1 MVSRHKGF
9 IARTGMVAPF
19 KGLTQRKRAWRSA
32 GRPDE
37 GSVHMKLVVG
47 GTGTIGG
54 EVLRQL
60 SEADVPVRALV
71 RSEARA
77 DQLGGRADE
86 VVVADLADPA
96 TLPDALAGVD
106 GVFVATPGGPDQL
119 RLESNLVEAVAA
131 SDQPAHL
138 VKLAALGF
146 DAVPPEQGIRFGATH
161 SRVVQRIQELGV
173 PHTVLAPSGFM
184 TNFLG
189 SAGTV
194 RENQAI
200 YGSAGDGAV
209 SWIDPADVGAVAVH
223 VLTTGGHDGASYSL
237 TGPEL
242 LTFAQVARRLSTV
255 VGQEVQYVD
264 LSPEA
269 FEQALRSAGVDDW
282 TATGLAELHQ
292 VYRAHRA
299 EVVTEEVHKAAG
311 RPPTSFEAWLE
322 RHRSAFA

>member
-1 MVSRHKGF
+1 
-9 IARTGMVAPF
+9 
-19 KGLTQRKRAWRSA
+19 
-32 GRPDE
+32 
-37 GSVHMKLVVG
+37 MKLVVG

-60 SEADVPVRALV
+60 SEADVAVRALV

-77 DQLGGRADE
+77 DRLGGRADD
-86 VVVADLADPA
+86 VVVADLADQA
-96 TLPDALAGVD
+96 TLRQALDGVD
-106 GVFVATPGGPDQL
+106 GVFVATPGAPDQL

-131 SDQPAHL
+131 SDRPVHL
-138 VKLAALGF
+138 VKLAALGY

-161 SRVVQRIQELGV
+161 ARVVQRIRELDV

-189 SAGTV
+189 NAGTV
-194 RENQAI
+194 RENRAI
-200 YGSAGDGAV
+200 YGSAGDGAI
-209 SWIDPADVGAVAVH
+209 SWIDPVDVGAVAVH
-223 VLTTGGHDGASYSL
+223 VLTSGGHDGASYAL

-242 LTFAQVARRLSTV
+242 LTFAQVAQRLSTV

-282 TATGLAELHQ
+282 TATALTELHQ
-292 VYRAHRA
+292 VYRAHQA
-299 EVVTEEVHKAAG
+299 EVVTDEVEKATG
-311 RPPTSFEAWLE
+311 RAPTSLEAWLE
-322 RHRSAFA
+322 EHRGAFA

>member
-1 MVSRHKGF
+1 
-9 IARTGMVAPF
+9 
-19 KGLTQRKRAWRSA
+19 
-32 GRPDE
+32 
-37 GSVHMKLVVG
+37 MKLVVG

-71 RSEARA
+71 RSEARK

-96 TLPDALAGVD
+96 TLPQALEGVD
-106 GVFVATPGGPDQL
+106 GVFVATPGAPDQL

-138 VKLAALGF
+138 VKLAALGY

-161 SRVVQRIQELGV
+161 FRVVQRIQELGV

-194 RENQAI
+194 RENHAV

-209 SWIDPADVGAVAVH
+209 GWIDPADVGAVAVH

-242 LTFAQVARRLSTV
+242 LTFAQVARRLSTI

-299 EVVTEEVHKAAG
+299 EVATEEVHKATG
-311 RPPTSFEAWLE
+311 RPPTSFDAWLE
-322 RHRSAFA
+322 RHRSAFV

>member
-1 MVSRHKGF
+1 
-9 IARTGMVAPF
+9 
-19 KGLTQRKRAWRSA
+19 
-32 GRPDE
+32 
-37 GSVHMKLVVG
+37 MKLVVG

-60 SEADVPVRALV
+60 SEADVAVRALV

-77 DQLGGRADE
+77 DRLGGRADD
-86 VVVADLADPA
+86 VVVADLADQA
-96 TLPDALAGVD
+96 TLRQALDGVD
-106 GVFVATPGGPDQL
+106 GVFVATPGAPDQL

-131 SDQPAHL
+131 SDRPAHL
-138 VKLAALGF
+138 VKLAALGY

-161 SRVVQRIQELGV
+161 ARVVQRIRELDV

-189 SAGTV
+189 NAGTV
-194 RENQAI
+194 RENRAI
-200 YGSAGDGAV
+200 YGSAGDGAI
-209 SWIDPADVGAVAVH
+209 SWIDPVDVGAVAVH
-223 VLTTGGHDGASYSL
+223 VLTCGGHDGASYAL

-242 LTFAQVARRLSTV
+242 LTFAQVAQRLSTV

-282 TATGLAELHQ
+282 TATALTELHQ
-292 VYRAHRA
+292 VYRAHQA
-299 EVVTEEVHKAAG
+299 EVVTDEVEKATG
-311 RPPTSFEAWLE
+311 RAPTSLEAWLE
-322 RHRSAFA
+322 EHRGAFA

>member
-1 MVSRHKGF
+1 
-9 IARTGMVAPF
+9 
-19 KGLTQRKRAWRSA
+19 
-32 GRPDE
+32 
-37 GSVHMKLVVG
+37 MKLVVG

-60 SEADVPVRALV
+60 SEADVAVRALV

-77 DQLGGRADE
+77 DRLGGRADD
-86 VVVADLADPA
+86 VVVADLADQA
-96 TLPDALAGVD
+96 TLRQALDGVD
-106 GVFVATPGGPDQL
+106 GVFMATPGAPDQL

-131 SDQPAHL
+131 SDRPAHL
-138 VKLAALGF
+138 VKLAALGY

-161 SRVVQRIQELGV
+161 ARVVQRIRELDV

-189 SAGTV
+189 NAGTV
-194 RENQAI
+194 RENRAI
-200 YGSAGDGAV
+200 YGSAGDGAI
-209 SWIDPADVGAVAVH
+209 SWIDPVDVGAVAVH
-223 VLTTGGHDGASYSL
+223 VLTSGGHDGASYAL

-242 LTFAQVARRLSTV
+242 LTFAQVAQRLSTV

-282 TATGLAELHQ
+282 TATALTELHQ
-292 VYRAHRA
+292 VYRAHQA
-299 EVVTEEVHKAAG
+299 EVVTDEVEKATG
-311 RPPTSFEAWLE
+311 RAPTSLEAWLE
-322 RHRSAFA
+322 EHRGAFA

>member
-1 MVSRHKGF
+1 
-9 IARTGMVAPF
+9 
-19 KGLTQRKRAWRSA
+19 
-32 GRPDE
+32 
-37 GSVHMKLVVG
+37 MKLVVG

-60 SEADVPVRALV
+60 SEADVAVRALV

-77 DQLGGRADE
+77 DRLGGRADD
-86 VVVADLADPA
+86 VVVADLADQA
-96 TLPDALAGVD
+96 TLRQALDGVD
-106 GVFVATPGGPDQL
+106 GVFVATPGAPDQL

-131 SDQPAHL
+131 SDRPAHL
-138 VKLAALGF
+138 VKLAALGY

-161 SRVVQRIQELGV
+161 ARVVQRIRELDV

-189 SAGTV
+189 NAGTV
-194 RENQAI
+194 RENRAI
-200 YGSAGDGAV
+200 YGSAGDGAI
-209 SWIDPADVGAVAVH
+209 SWIDPVDVGAVAVH
-223 VLTTGGHDGASYSL
+223 VLTSGGHDGASYAL

-242 LTFAQVARRLSTV
+242 LTFAQVAQRLSTV

-282 TATGLAELHQ
+282 TATALTELHQ
-292 VYRAHRA
+292 VYRAHQA
-299 EVVTEEVHKAAG
+299 EVVTDEVEKATG
-311 RPPTSFEAWLE
+311 RAPTSLEAWLE
-322 RHRSAFA
+322 EHRGAFA